1 MVLGY
6 LLILIFIMIGCVISY
21 FFGVLP
27 AVMFISLMVGIS
39 LLVKHE

>member
-1 MVLGY
+1 MVVGY
-6 LLILIFIMIGCVISY
+6 LLILIFITIGCVISY

-27 AVMFISLMVGIS
+27 AMLFITVMVGIS

>member
-6 LLILIFIMIGCVISY
+6 LLILIFIAVGCVISY

-27 AVMFISLMVGIS
+27 AMLFILAMGIVSLA
-39 LLVKHE
+39 VKIE